1 MAHWNARVVSNS
13 SGCRRRTLPLGS
25 THHTPP
31 DAPRLDRGTLPGWVE
46 GRGRVHLRGGV
57 HLDGWGGGG
66 GAVDGSRRTH
76 RPPPPPREAR
86 GRERE
91 RERETGRDPEREDS
105 LSFSCPSHA
114 IQGRETKVC
123 VCGSVPSIDPEAGA
137 TCDRPGDEEGGL
149 DHLFSIH
156 EEVGTEVTREAEEAE
171 GMEPHVDG
179 RVAQGTRATKPIGRD
194 RHEDPCRS
202 THARWKER
210 SQNPNRPSCMS

>member
-91 RERETGRDPEREDS
+91 REKQGETQREKI
-105 LSFSCPSHA
+105 LSPFRVHPMRSKGEKPRC
-114 IQGRETKVC
+114 VC
-123 VCGSVPSIDPEAGA
+123 VGVCQASIQKQVP
-137 TCDRPGDEEGGL
+137 
-149 DHLFSIH
+149 
-156 EEVGTEVTREAEEAE
+156 
-171 GMEPHVDG
+171 
-179 RVAQGTRATKPIGRD
+179 RATVPA
-194 RHEDPCRS
+194 
-202 THARWKER
+202 T
-210 SQNPNRPSCMS
+210 